1 MLIRMEKHHTHGNS
15 VPSLETRGLILF
27 YFSYGLWK
35 GITVSE
41 QQQQQ
46 QQQIPSHQAASSP
59 KQPQVRQKRRS
70 RKKVT
75 KPSRGKT
82 KAAVG
87 TSQSLAQRLLQTV
100 QPVLPKA

>member
-1 MLIRMEKHHTHGNS
+1 MTIMLIRMEKHYTHSNS

-41 QQQQQ
+41 QQ

-75 KPSRGKT
+75 KPSRRKT

-100 QPVLPKA
+100 QPVLPKV